1 MSVSIEKALIHS
13 NFYEIENTPHML
25 KYARY
30 NNIIS
35 QFIIQYIS
43 QTKKWEISFPLNN
56 DNFNY
61 KTSFDNYKKLVP
73 YALERISEFKKLN

>member
-1 MSVSIEKALIHS
+1 MSISIEKALINS
-13 NFYEIENTPHML
+13 KFYEIENTPHML

-30 NNIIS
+30 NSVIS
-35 QFIIQYIS
+35 QFIIQYKS

-61 KTSFDNYKKLVP
+61 RTSFDDYDKLIC
-73 YALERISEFKKLN
+73 YALERISEFKKN